1 MDELIS
7 MKKRDG
13 SKGKLR
19 IIKWI
24 TSHEPTQCDDF
35 AHKLLVDRL
44 SVKEIR
50 TKHQNDKDKFVRA
63 VLERWISRDDGDEDE
78 ESLECTWEAL
88 VRCCQ
93 DAGLDGDFVKL
104 LRDNVPK

>member
-1 MDELIS
+1 MNELIS
-7 MKKRDG
+7 MKKRD
-13 SKGKLR
+13 STKGKLR

-24 TSHEPTQCDDF
+24 TTHEPTQCADF
-35 AHKLLVDRL
+35 AYKLLVDKL

-50 TKHQNDKDKFVRA
+50 RKHQGEDEFVRA
-63 VLERWISRDDGDEDE
+63 VLERWISRDDDDEYE

-88 VRCCQ
+88 VSCCQ